1 MQPYRF
7 AKLIFMAEDG
17 RLRHERGDLEANLRP
32 QAARLL
38 QYLLDHAGEVVP
50 RERLFEVIWGDETV
64 VDFESGLAALLR
76 ELRQAIRSVDGPQ
89 NLIETVPRRGYRFN
103 AEVDRN
109 ASGERQVRRWRLAM
123 LLAAL
128 LPVLVGTGYGVWLA
142 RNSSGVEQPAVF
154 SLAILPF
161 EDYEKPA
168 GLPDH
173 VGLLIADTLLAEL
186 LTRPAEGLQML
197 GRTSLR
203 PYLDRDDVV
212 SAVAGDLGVD
222 LLIEGSVTGPEGGE
236 WRAELRL
243 LDVPPGRVIWS
254 TTAEGGADEPP
265 EVREVAAAMA
275 EELVRAWP
283 GIRRQLSSSD
293 SGS

>member
-1 MQPYRF
+1 MQTYRF
-7 AKLIFMAEDG
+7 AKLIFTAEDG
-17 RLRHERGDLEANLRP
+17 RLRHEREELETNLRP

-38 QYLLDHAGEVVP
+38 QHLLDNAGEVVP

-76 ELRQAIRSVDGPQ
+76 ELRQAIRSVAGPGD
-89 NLIETVPRRGYRFN
+89 LIETVPRRGYRLN
-103 AEVDRN
+103 AEIDQHAGGRQN
-109 ASGERQVRRWRLAM
+109 ARRWRLAM

-142 RNSSGVEQPAVF
+142 RDSSDVHQPAVF

-161 EDYEKPA
+161 DDYEKPA
-168 GLPDH
+168 DLPDH

-186 LTRPAEGLQML
+186 LTRPTKGLQML

-203 PYLDRDDVV
+203 PYLDRNDVV
-212 SAVAGDLGVD
+212 SAVADDLGVD
-222 LLIEGSVTGPEGGE
+222 LLIEGSVSGREGGE

-254 TTAEGGADEPP
+254 TTAGSGADEKP
-265 EVREVAAAMA
+265 EVRAVAAAMA
-275 EELVRAWP
+275 DELAKAWP
-283 GIRRQLSSSD
+283 EIRRQLSSD
-293 SGS
+293 

>member
-1 MQPYRF
+1 MQTYRF
-7 AKLIFMAEDG
+7 ATLIFTPGDG
-17 RLRHERGDLEANLRP
+17 RLRHEHADVEAKLRP
-32 QAARLL
+32 QAACLL
-38 QYLLDHAGEVVP
+38 QYLLDNAGEVVP
-50 RERLFEVIWGDETV
+50 RERLFAEIWADDTV

-89 NLIETVPRRGYRFN
+89 DLIETVPRRGYRLN

-109 ASGERQVRRWRLAM
+109 ASGRQRVRRWRLAM

-142 RNSSGVEQPAVF
+142 RSGPGPEQPAVF

-168 GLPDH
+168 NLPEH

-186 LTRPAEGLQML
+186 LIRPVEGLQML

-203 PYLDRDDVV
+203 PYLDRNDVV
-212 SAVAGDLGVD
+212 SAVADDLGVD
-222 LLIEGSVTGPEGGE
+222 LLIEGSVTGREEGE

-243 LDVPPGRVIWS
+243 LDVPPGRVVWS
-254 TTAEGGADEPP
+254 TTAGGKADETPD
-265 EVREVAAAMA
+265 VRAAAAAMA
-275 EELVRAWP
+275 DELVKAWP
-283 GIRRQLSSSD
+283 GIRRQLASID
-293 SGS
+293 PGG